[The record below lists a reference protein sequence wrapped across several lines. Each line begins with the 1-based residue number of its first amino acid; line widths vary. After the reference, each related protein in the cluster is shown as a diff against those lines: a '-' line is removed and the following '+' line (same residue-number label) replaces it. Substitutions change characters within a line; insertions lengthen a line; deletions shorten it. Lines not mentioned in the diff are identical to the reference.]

1 MRLLESNLTPD
12 PKSIAR
18 FRKIDFL
25 PFHNGFI
32 TVDGECVTAE
42 VFDNILRIG
51 KYHALIIA
59 RSSAEEDVIT
69 VGCRFL

>member
-18 FRKIDFL
+18 FQKIDSL
-25 PFHNGFI
+25 RFHNGFI
-32 TVDGECVTAE
+32 AVDGVCVTAE
-42 VFDNILRIG
+42 VFHNILHVG

-59 RSSAEEDVIT
+59 RSRVK
-69 VGCRFL
+69 